1 MAISPINNLN
11 NNIRNLSFGEN
22 KEKQDTEKKPQ
33 ISTQTKVIVGT
44 GLAALA
50 AVGIYIATRGKS
62 GKTNTSG
69 LNPASG
75 NEKPLEILKEYT
87 IDAFKK
93 AGHKFEK
100 GRAITSDGKN
110 YTGTLIRTDKNGNKF
125 VSEFKDGVFQKA
137 TKNNDVISEVTFNDN
152 IKTIKTKNSNI
163 RIDTGIGKI
172 VTLQKNDKGIKQFYY
187 TKDGVL
193 KYVDHEFS
201 ESGTTGIKELTK
213 FSPDGKTKLFTIRS
227 NKSVKFFDSNG
238 KISDGIR
245 IDLDRDGDSWLYK
258 GLDYRKDVT
267 TGSKEYKII
276 NQETGSFDAVLQR
289 VDRNDYKSNWIRL
302 YHNNKKYT
310 VDLDTNEITLNSGEK
325 VTDKVLSEKILAKKN
340 QLIEKINTIDKE
352 AMNIKSQLQEAIRD
366 VDKFIT
372 G

>member
-1 MAISPINNLN
+1 MAVSPINNLN

-44 GLAALA
+44 SLAALA
-50 AVGIYIATRGKS
+50 MVGIYIATRGRS
-62 GKTNTSG
+62 GKTNT
-69 LNPASG
+69 SG

-100 GRAITSDGKN
+100 GIAITSDGNN

-172 VTLQKNDKGIKQFYY
+172 VTLQKNGKGTKQFYY
-187 TKDGVL
+187 DNEGLL
-193 KYVDHEFS
+193 KYVEHEFS
-201 ESGTTGIKELTK
+201 ESGIAIRELTK

-227 NKSVKFFDSNG
+227 GKSAKLFDSKG
-238 KISDGIR
+238 KVIDEIL
-245 IDLDRDGDSWLYK
+245 IDLNCGGDSWTYK
-258 GLDYRKDVT
+258 GLGYRNDVT

-276 NQETGSFDAVLQR
+276 NYETGGFGVLLDR
-289 VDRNDYKSNWIRL
+289 VDRHDLKSNRIGFS
-302 YHNNKKYT
+302 YNSKIYA
-310 VDLDTNEITLNSGEK
+310 VDLDTNEITLNGGEK
-325 VTDKVLSEKILAKKN
+325 VTDKVLSEEILTRKN
-340 QLIEKINTIDKE
+340 QIIEEINAIDKE
-352 AMNIKSQLQEAIRD
+352 VMNIKSQLQEAICD
-366 VDKFIT
+366 FGKLVT